1 MALKLPT
8 ALPTALPFS
17 LSAALAVRTW
27 PRELRDT
34 LFLLAVVGWIVLLQS
49 AHQPLWASALALLLL
64 LGRAALAWQG
74 RPLPGRAVMLALL
87 LLVLAGT
94 WMHHGRLWGA
104 VAGSTLVVLLLA
116 LKTLEL
122 RARRDALVIFFLGFF
137 TLLTLLLHSQAL
149 LTALGIVPALLGLLS
164 GLVLAHLPLG
174 RPPLRLA
181 LRQAGTLVLF
191 GAPLMLLLFVLFPR
205 FGPLW
210 HIPTD
215 AQMGRSGLSGQMQ
228 VGQIARLALDPSVAL
243 RVEFLDGSRPPEDQ
257 LYFRGPVLSRFD
269 GQQWLPQYSEHSLAE
284 HTSAAMQTQLLA
296 VGTPLRYRLTMEPS
310 HQPWVLTLQ
319 TTPELPPIGTQN
331 AQLTPDLQ
339 WILPRPLTELT
350 RFEAVAW
357 PELRH
362 SPLRPGATLAANLQ
376 LPPGFN
382 PRTQQL
388 AAELRQQLGAQA
400 SATQLIEAVL
410 LRLRTGGYQYTL
422 EPGVFGR
429 HSADEF
435 WFDRRQ
441 GFCEHI
447 ASAFVLLMRE
457 LGIPAR
463 IVTGYHGGELNPI
476 DGFWT
481 VRQSDAHAWAEVW
494 LDAQGWTRIDPTAHV
509 APARTTDL
517 ERLLPPPGPF
527 AAALIQ
533 LDPDLLAQMRAI
545 WEASNNRWNQWV
557 LNYGQNRQLELLRQL
572 GFTAPNWQQL
582 LYLLVGLLSLATLAA
597 VAWLHWV
604 RPRPDPW
611 LRLLQGARA
620 AVAQAG
626 AVVPAPA
633 TPRQLAAALPALA
646 CPAETAAAWSE
657 WLLRL
662 ETQRYDPSQRLDL
675 AVLRRQWRKL
685 PPLPRPLPH
694 PSPRT

>member
-1 MALKLPT
+1 MALMKL
-8 ALPTALPFS
+8 ALPS
-17 LSAALAVRTW
+17 ALAPRTW

-34 LFLLAVVGWIVLLQS
+34 LFLLGVVGWIVLLQS

-64 LGRAALAWQG
+64 LVRAVLALRGQ
-74 RPLPGRAVMLALL
+74 PLPGRAVMLALL
-87 LLVLAGT
+87 LLALAGT
-94 WMHHGRLWGA
+94 WLHHGQLWGA
-104 VAGSTLVVLLLA
+104 LAGSNLIVLLLA

-122 RARRDALVIFFLGFF
+122 RARRDALVVFFLGFF
-137 TLLTLLLHSQAL
+137 TLLTLLLHSQSL
-149 LTALGIVPALLGLLS
+149 LTALGIVPALLGLLT

-174 RPPLRLA
+174 RPPLTQA
-181 LRQAGTLVLF
+181 LRQASALVLF

-243 RVEFLDGSRPPEDQ
+243 RVEFLDGRRPPQNQ

-269 GQQWLPQYSEHSLAE
+269 GQQWLPQYGEHSLPE
-284 HTSAAMQTQLLA
+284 HASAALQTELQSA
-296 VGTPLRYRLTMEPS
+296 GTPLRYRLTMEPS

-319 TTPELPPIGTQN
+319 TTPELPPIGTQS

-339 WILPRPLTELT
+339 WILPRPLTEVT

-362 SPLRPGATLAANLQ
+362 RPLRPAATLAANLL

-382 PRTQQL
+382 PRTRQL
-388 AAELRQQLGAQA
+388 AADLLQQLGPNA
-400 SATQLIEAVL
+400 SAPQLIDAVL

-435 WFDRRQ
+435 WFDRRE

-447 ASAFVLLMRE
+447 ASAFVVLMRE

-517 ERLLPPPGPF
+517 QRLLPPPGPL

-533 LDPDLLAQMRAI
+533 IDPDMLAQMRAI
-545 WEASNNRWNQWV
+545 WEATNNRWNQWV
-557 LNYGQNRQLELLRQL
+557 LDYGQNRQLELLRQL
-572 GFTAPNWQQL
+572 GFATPHWQQL
-582 LYLLVGLLSLATLAA
+582 LYLLVGLLCLATLAA
-597 VAWLHWV
+597 VAWLQWL

-611 LRLLQGARA
+611 LRLLQSARK

-626 AVVPAPA
+626 GVVPAPA
-633 TPRQLAAALPALA
+633 TPRQLAAALPTN
-646 CPAETAAAWSE
+646 CPAATAAAWSH

-662 ETQRYDPSQRLDL
+662 EAQRYDPTQQIDL
-675 AVLRRQWRKL
+675 RDLRRQWRQL
-685 PPLPRPLPH
+685 PPLPRPVDPTPLN
-694 PSPRT
+694 RAA